1 MTSPVLP
8 GTSNQAPATR
18 IAQRL
23 QGIGISLIRQVN
35 ALATPLSINLGL
47 GEPNIEPDATLRE
60 IAASVAAHG
69 SWHYSPNSGLP
80 KLRALLAAHYGGG
93 PDPASEIC
101 VTAGTTV
108 GQFAI
113 VQALIDPGDEA
124 LIPDPGFSSYPTVLR
139 MAGATAVP
147 YLLEPP
153 NWRVDVARLE
163 ASITPRTKMIIVN
176 SPSNPTGAV
185 AGEETLDAIVAI
197 AERHGIYVLSD
208 EVYRS
213 VYYGDKPPATMC
225 GKSKNVIVTDGLSKS
240 HSMTGL
246 RLGWIVADR
255 ALMTPIATA
264 HQYIAT
270 CASVFSQEVATAIFE
285 RPAWNAEWLESV
297 REQFVMQ
304 RDAALHAVEHELHAA
319 IPAPGG
325 AFYLFVPVPT
335 RDTETLA
342 RSLATEAAVLA
353 IPGVAFGMK
362 GEGFL
367 RISYASGVET
377 IHRGIARIGA
387 CLAERGR

>member
-1 MTSPVLP
+1 MTSK
-8 GTSNQAPATR
+8 
-18 IAQRL
+18 RL
-23 QGIGISLIRQVN
+23 QGIQISLIRQIN
-35 ALATPLSINLGL
+35 ALATPLSMNLGL

-60 IAASVAAHG
+60 IATSVAAHG
-69 SWHYSPNSGLP
+69 SWHYSPNPGLP
-80 KLRALLAAHYGGG
+80 RLRALLAAHYGGG

-108 GQFAI
+108 AHFAVI
-113 VQALIDPGDEA
+113 QALVDPGDEV
-124 LIPDPGFSSYPTVLR
+124 LIPDPGFVSYPTVPR
-139 MAGATAVP
+139 MAGATTVP
-147 YLLEPP
+147 YPLEPP
-153 NWRVDVARLE
+153 DWRINLARLE

-176 SPSNPTGAV
+176 SPSNPTGSV
-185 AGEETLDAIVAI
+185 ADEKTLDAIVAL

-213 VYYGDKPPATMC
+213 VYYGDEPPATMY

-255 ALMTPIATA
+255 ALMPAIVTA

-285 RPAWNAEWLESV
+285 RPAWNAEWLDSV
-297 REQFVMQ
+297 RYRFGLQ
-304 RDAALHAVEHELHAA
+304 RDAALRAVEHELHTA

-325 AFYLFVPVPT
+325 AFYLFVPVPSG
-335 RDTETLA
+335 DTATLA
-342 RSLATEAAVLA
+342 KDLATEAAVLA

-367 RISYASGVET
+367 RISYAADVET

-387 CLAERGR
+387 YLAERAR